1 MTHLHLEVYAVRT
14 LAIFIIMHFVPLLEY
29 KNAWSSSF
37 HLYSCFAQENGS
49 LQTSYIKLFGR
60 LTKISLFCFSP
71 HILTTLF
78 SKSKRRKLRT
88 VFNQIMEWY
97 LKKNNFEASTE
108 GIQVGSRTKYEVIFW
123 LGFEDRPVN
132 LLCRY
137 SVSATP
143 DYMLLEG
150 TVS

>member
-1 MTHLHLEVYAVRT
+1 MTHLHQEVYAVRT

-29 KNAWSSSF
+29 KNAWSRSF

-78 SKSKRRKLRT
+78 SKSTRRKLRT

-97 LKKNNFEASTE
+97 LKKTTSRLPQKESK
-108 GIQVGSRTKYEVIFW
+108 QVAEQSMKSSSGQVLKIGQSIFFADI
-123 LGFEDRPVN
+123 LY
-132 LLCRY
+132 LLPQTTCCLR
-137 SVSATP
+137 
-143 DYMLLEG
+143 EQ
-150 TVS
+150 